1 MKNPVESWTHELK
14 PNGLQGKS
22 IRKYSY
28 VVTLCEKDGHN
39 VQAVRIEFYLNK
51 IDVHKAVEKQYP
63 DWNIKTINRLYDEDF
78 D

>member
-1 MKNPVESWTHELK
+1 MKKPVETWTHEQ
-14 PNGLQGKS
+14 QGIGCKYKS
-22 IRKYSY
+22 VRRYSY
-28 VVTLCEKDGHN
+28 VVTLCEKDGHQ